1 MEKRILYLVV
11 FVVIIAVAALAYT
24 TFFSQKSASGLNGQ
38 IGMQVPQSF
47 LSRMNV
53 PSSVSNKIGAG
64 AVSNPPFKVNSSVL
78 YNGTKPMIVYIGA
91 DYCPYCAITR
101 WGLIVALQRFGNFSN
116 LHYMASSPTD
126 VYPSTPTFS
135 FYNATYSSN
144 YVSFEAVETT
154 SRNNSQTLQVPTDFQ
169 NLLISTYD
177 PRGGIPFVDFAN
189 LSIQNGAPTTP
200 EVLQGYNWNETVAN
214 LTDVNSSMSETI
226 VGMADVYTAEICR
239 ATNMTP
245 QNVCS
250 QPYVAKLLKT
260 LA

>member
-1 MEKRILYLVV
+1 MEKKILYLAV

-24 TFFSQKSASGLNGQ
+24 SFFSQKSTSGLDGQ
-38 IGMQVPQSF
+38 VGAQVSQSF
-47 LSRMNV
+47 LSKMNV

-64 AVSNPPFKVNSSVL
+64 AVSNPPFKINSSVL
-78 YNGTKPMIVYIGA
+78 YNGTKPMVVYIGA

-116 LHYMASSPTD
+116 IKYMASNATD
-126 VYPSTPTFS
+126 VYPNTPTFT
-135 FYNATYSSN
+135 FYNSTYQSN
-144 YVSFEAVETT
+144 YVQFQAVETAARNEQQALQTPT
-154 SRNNSQTLQVPTDFQ
+154 SFQ

-177 PRGGIPFVDFAN
+177 PKGGIPFVDFAN
-189 LSIQNGAPTTP
+189 LSIQDGAPATP
-200 EVLQGYNWNETVAN
+200 QVLDGYNWSEIASN
-214 LTDVNSSMSETI
+214 LTNVNSSMSQTI

-245 QNVCS
+245 QSVCS

>member
-1 MEKRILYLVV
+1 MEKKILYLVV
-11 FVVIIAVAALAYT
+11 FVVVIAVAALAYT
-24 TFFSQKSASGLNGQ
+24 SFFSQKSAIGLNSQ
-38 IGMQVPQSF
+38 IGTLVPQSF
-47 LSRMNV
+47 LSKMSV

-64 AVSNPPFKVNSSVL
+64 AVSNPPFNVNSSAL

-116 LHYMASSPTD
+116 LHYMASSSTD

-135 FYNATYSSN
+135 FYNSTYSSN

-154 SRNNSQTLQVPTDFQ
+154 SRNTSQTLQTPTPFQ

-177 PRGGIPFVDFAN
+177 PKGGIPFVDFAN

-200 EVLQGYNWNETVAN
+200 VVLQGYNWNEIASN

-239 ATNMTP
+239 TTNMTP
-245 QNVCS
+245 QSVCS